1 MLTDMVHSQKMQSEF
16 KWLAEKSASLF
27 IWRKRMAKDKD
38 KKKKKN
44 KDTGQADEF
53 IKEYNES
60 LELLKAKH
68 EQLDGLIREAKLF
81 LKEIKDI
88 RDGLNKDNESL
99 DK

>member
-1 MLTDMVHSQKMQSEF
+1 
-16 KWLAEKSASLF
+16 
-27 IWRKRMAKDKD
+27 MAKDKD

-44 KDTGQADEF
+44 KDIGQVDE
-53 IKEYNES
+53 

-81 LKEIKDI
+81 LQEIKEI
-88 RDGLNKDNESL
+88 RDGLVKDKELDL